1 MKQWNVG
8 EKHKTGS
15 KTFESLSWKS
25 GLLLSIACCIALIHV
40 ELRIQE
46 HHRLISH
53 SVALCG
59 QMETQIL
66 RVQQKNGRWKITKS
80 SPSDLRARNRGWVLG
95 ILKAEIAKLFATT
108 KASYLSLCKYHY
120 NVARI
125 FAYSNSIARVS
136 FIFPLSTLMM
146 LIN

>member
-1 MKQWNVG
+1 MKQWNVE

-15 KTFESLSWKS
+15 KTFESLSCKS

-46 HHRLISH
+46 HDRLFSH

-66 RVQQKNGRWKITKS
+66 RAQQKNGRWKITES
-80 SPSDLRARNRGWVLG
+80 SPSDLGQETEG
-95 ILKAEIAKLFATT
+95 E
-108 KASYLSLCKYHY
+108 Y
-120 NVARI
+120 
-125 FAYSNSIARVS
+125 
-136 FIFPLSTLMM
+136 
-146 LIN
+146 

>member
-1 MKQWNVG
+1 MKQWNVE

-15 KTFESLSWKS
+15 NTFESLSCKS

-59 QMETQIL
+59 QMETQIQ
-66 RVQQKNGRWKITKS
+66 RAQKKNGRWKITES
-80 SPSDLRARNRGWVLG
+80 GPSDLGQETEG
-95 ILKAEIAKLFATT
+95 E
-108 KASYLSLCKYHY
+108 Y
-120 NVARI
+120 
-125 FAYSNSIARVS
+125 
-136 FIFPLSTLMM
+136 
-146 LIN
+146 